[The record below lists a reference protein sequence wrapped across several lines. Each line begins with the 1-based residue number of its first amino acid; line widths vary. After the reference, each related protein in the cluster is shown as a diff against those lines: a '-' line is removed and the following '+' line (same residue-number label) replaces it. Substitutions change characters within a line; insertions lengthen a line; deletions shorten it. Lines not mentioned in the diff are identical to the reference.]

1 MSYAAYT
8 QEFNDFLWRSRQQ
21 VTTDLQCVRFING
34 LPNFQ
39 LHTQAMSHRSHK
51 GYNLKIVEL
60 PNFLNDI
67 VTESPHVG
75 DVKSTTEPST
85 THGGGQPTEKRT
97 YEYLL
102 VGASKIWKRNNGAGR
117 GRGRGGGQG
126 GRGRPSKNTRRIDF
140 SAIARALTLEER
152 KRHIEEGLCFKCH
165 KKGHRLF

>member
-1 MSYAAYT
+1 MLPNTLNDAINALLGIMQGNMSYDAYT
-8 QEFNDFLWRSRQQ
+8 QQFNDLLWRSRQH

-34 LPNFQ
+34 MANFQ
-39 LHTQAMSHRSHK
+39 LHTQAKSHRSLK

-85 THGGGQPTEKRT
+85 THGGRQPTKKRT
-97 YEYLL
+97 YEDPL

-126 GRGRPSKNTRRIDF
+126 GRGRPSQNTRRIDF
-140 SAIARALTLEER
+140 SAIA
-152 KRHIEEGLCFKCH
+152 
-165 KKGHRLF
+165 